1 MLYQTKP
8 TILTPGQGVDILLQ
22 AEKDVD
28 AIQEQLDLAK
38 AYKRELE
45 TQILP
50 DIFGSTEQKRAE
62 SASGAAALMG
72 LSVEG
77 SLPKIDEKSP
87 EDQQALQRQAREA
100 ALALADEYGW
110 GPLIKSTVTAS
121 WDKGDRQKA
130 IDHYNNLR
138 RADNSVVLKIDESIH
153 ASTLAAQVKN
163 RLREGK
169 AVDSKTLGL
178 TVLTAVK
185 LTKRP
190 KN

>member
-8 TILTPGQGVDILLQ
+8 EITTPGQGVDILLQ
-22 AEKDVD
+22 AERDVD
-28 AIQEQLDLAK
+28 TIQEQLDLAK

-50 DIFGSTEQKRAE
+50 DIFGASEQKRAE
-62 SASGAAALMG
+62 SSSGAAALMG
-72 LSVEG
+72 LHVEG
-77 SLPKIDEKSP
+77 SLPKVDEKAP
-87 EDQQALQRQAREA
+87 EAEQALQRQAREA
-100 ALALADEYGW
+100 AIELANDYGW
-110 GPLIKSTVTAS
+110 GPLIKSTVTFQ
-121 WDKGDRQKA
+121 WDKGDREKA
-130 IDHYNNLR
+130 IETFNNMR
-138 RADNSVVLKIDESIH
+138 DNSVVKKIDESIH
-153 ASTLAAQVKN
+153 AMTLASQVKN

-169 AVDSKTLGL
+169 AVDTKTLGL